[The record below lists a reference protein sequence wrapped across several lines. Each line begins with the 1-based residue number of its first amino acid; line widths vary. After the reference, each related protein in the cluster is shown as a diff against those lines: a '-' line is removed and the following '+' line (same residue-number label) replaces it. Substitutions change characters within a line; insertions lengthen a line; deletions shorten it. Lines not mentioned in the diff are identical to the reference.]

1 MLTTRK
7 LYRLHYLLLIFM
19 TISIVSC
26 SALDMLKP
34 AETPKNFTAVLI
46 DCKNLSGDA
55 DFLEGAPPEVI
66 LFVVQKPYLF
76 KNHTNSTLQ
85 DFASREGETR
95 YGVLSYYSYS
105 LVHKQVITDKI
116 ELVKNA
122 AFVILFLKKQNE
134 TIAKEIIK
142 VIPKKTRAINVE
154 LIGKKIKI
162 TKNT

>member
-1 MLTTRK
+1 MLTPRK

-26 SALDMLKP
+26 STLDMLKP
-34 AETPKNFTAVLI
+34 AEPPKNFTAVLI

-55 DFLEGAPPEVI
+55 DSLEDAPPELI

-76 KNHTNSTLQ
+76 KSHTNTLQ
-85 DFASREGETR
+85 DFALREGETR

-105 LVHKQVITDKI
+105 LAHKQVITDKI